1 MVCFNILSLHREIL
15 IFCLIAD
22 RSFMAGNPPPPA
34 FAGYGG
40 VPAPTGVGY
49 DKEVQSFIQRTALN
63 EEYEKKVELF
73 LQRVGT

>member
-1 MVCFNILSLHREIL
+1 
-15 IFCLIAD
+15 
-22 RSFMAGNPPPPA
+22 MAGNPPPPA

-49 DKEVQSFIQRTALN
+49 EKEVQSFIQRTALN